1 MNDTC
6 TQIRRSWVIS
16 CKDKFLCFRKKSW
29 LLLYQIMALHVYYQL
44 ILEGVCISQITRLH
58 LVIVVWGNMI
68 GWMVNFGFG
77 LRNTGLL
84 LFHLVTIY
92 DQLSRNGTSTP
103 TQDWSPLQM
112 SESIKIETA
121 RDFYIF
127 FWEKN
132 IKSLSNKK
140 ID

>member
-16 CKDKFLCFRKKSW
+16 CKDKFLCFRQKSCF
-29 LLLYQIMALHVYYQL
+29 LLYQIMALHVYYQL

-92 DQLSRNGTSTP
+92 DQLSRNGTSAP

-112 SESIKIETA
+112 SENIKIGE
-121 RDFYIF
+121 RGIF
-127 FWEKN
+127 IFLGKKYEII
-132 IKSLSNKK
+132 IK
-140 ID
+140 

>member
-16 CKDKFLCFRKKSW
+16 CKDKFLCFRQKSW

-92 DQLSRNGTSTP
+92 D
-103 TQDWSPLQM
+103 
-112 SESIKIETA
+112 
-121 RDFYIF
+121 
-127 FWEKN
+127 
-132 IKSLSNKK
+132 
-140 ID
+140 